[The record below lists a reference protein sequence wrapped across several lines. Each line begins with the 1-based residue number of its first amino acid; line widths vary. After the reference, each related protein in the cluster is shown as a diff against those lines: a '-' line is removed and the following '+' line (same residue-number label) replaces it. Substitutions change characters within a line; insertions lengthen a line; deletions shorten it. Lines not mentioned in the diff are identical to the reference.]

1 MRDHVLNRLLTALCR
16 VGMSAVVA
24 VAALLATAPARAAS
38 TPVAFTLWIYGNG
51 NTPTVALQN
60 ESRLPISRLELTI
73 GNYDRSWD
81 YASNFRGGVSDAS
94 VTVNS
99 PDRSDSGSWADT
111 IDVSIGGGGLAP
123 GRTMYF
129 NTDVDGNSSN
139 DGGQNFRTVLFNNGQ
154 DKPNATAKV
163 TLSNG
168 KSAMITLPD
177 GAADLYLYR
186 FESEARPRTVE
197 VESVAELGGDD
208 RVSRVSVTI
217 DGVVPEVLG
226 QSGVL
231 ATNIGERVRIRAFD
245 GEKVAVSA
253 PREVY
258 KNVYGDDITDSI
270 QNDPKI
276 IEDEAQERF
285 TALGISVND
294 VAQSGDPTYY
304 SFNVDADTSVAVKWQ
319 HEFALVVE
327 HDFARTESQEQDSAG
342 KPWAGPLTSDAEG
355 NPDPPAKKNWFRRGE
370 TVVAQVDGQVLDF
383 NRAGLDVRSV
393 PVGYVAGGPPNR
405 TTNPSD
411 DQTTRTGRLIP
422 AQILDPSSLVQKLRA
437 SSRMPS
443 PPISGVSSAPP
454 RRPSSRMTHRR
465 ISGLPRSW
473 ASSTP
478 TSLVDRSYGM
488 RRVSA
493 RNPASRDVGA
503 GYEQSLRGACA
514 PGQPP
519 LDRGRLSQRDRARAT
534 ERDPLQLRGA
544 PVAAAATAGAPVH
557 HVWPGADPLCLAD
570 PVWRPGQCR

>member
-1 MRDHVLNRLLTALCR
+1 
-16 VGMSAVVA
+16 
-24 VAALLATAPARAAS
+24 
-38 TPVAFTLWIYGNG
+38 
-51 NTPTVALQN
+51 
-60 ESRLPISRLELTI
+60 
-73 GNYDRSWD
+73 
-81 YASNFRGGVSDAS
+81 
-94 VTVNS
+94 
-99 PDRSDSGSWADT
+99 
-111 IDVSIGGGGLAP
+111 
-123 GRTMYF
+123 MYF
-129 NTDVDGNSSN
+129 DTDVDGNSSN

-177 GAADLYLYR
+177 GAADLDLYR

-217 DGVVPEVLG
+217 DGSCPR
-226 QSGVL
+226 SS
-231 ATNIGERVRIRAFD
+231 ASRASSPRNIGERVRIRAFD

-304 SFNVDADTSVAVKWQ
+304 SFNVYADTSVAVKWQ

-383 NRAGLDVRSV
+383 NRAGLDVRYV

-411 DQTTRTGRLIP
+411 DRTHPDRAFDPGADPGSLLPGPEAAGASLDAVSAYLWSQFSAAAKTILQNDASKDLWP
-422 AQILDPSSLVQKLRA
+422 ATLVGQLN
-437 SSRMPS
+437 SNV
-443 PPISGVSSAPP
+443 ISG
-454 RRPSSRMTHRR
+454 
-465 ISGLPRSW
+465 
-473 ASSTP
+473 
-478 TSLVDRSYGM
+478 SLRHGM

-493 RNPASRDVGA
+493 R
-503 GYEQSLRGACA
+503 
-514 PGQPP
+514 
-519 LDRGRLSQRDRARAT
+519 
-534 ERDPLQLRGA
+534 
-544 PVAAAATAGAPVH
+544 
-557 HVWPGADPLCLAD
+557 
-570 PVWRPGQCR
+570 